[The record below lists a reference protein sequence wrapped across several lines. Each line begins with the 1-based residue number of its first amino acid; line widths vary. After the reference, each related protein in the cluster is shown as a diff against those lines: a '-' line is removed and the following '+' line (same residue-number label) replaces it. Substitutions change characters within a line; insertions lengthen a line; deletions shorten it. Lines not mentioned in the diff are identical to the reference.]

1 MFKIKTFQPKITLLA
16 CVSESFIFIMAAAM
30 EFSEIKSYC
39 KQYKEKFGFNFFSIF
54 ATINGYHHYKVRPLI
69 GFEMILQCIREPENR
84 HDNNRIMQS
93 RLGSLYYVNCKCVL

>member
-1 MFKIKTFQPKITLLA
+1 
-16 CVSESFIFIMAAAM
+16 MAAAM

-39 KQYKEKFGFNFFSIF
+39 EQYKEKFGFDFFSIC

-84 HDNNRIMQS
+84 HNNNRIMQS
-93 RLGSLYYVNCKCVL
+93 RLGSLYYVNCKSVYL

>member
-1 MFKIKTFQPKITLLA
+1 MKKKKNHTFAKL
-16 CVSESFIFIMAAAM
+16 SFIFIMAAAM

-39 KQYKEKFGFNFFSIF
+39 EQYKEKFGFNFFSIC
-54 ATINGYHHYKVRPLI
+54 AIYHNGYHHYKVRPLII

-93 RLGSLYYVNCKCVL
+93 RLGSLVNCKRIL